1 MNGRFFYSSD
11 TTSAGSTAVRAL
23 AVNSNCTQ
31 QVEDCQEPDEDPT
44 NSAWVDCGDTDI
56 SNLTVE
62 II

>member
-1 MNGRFFYSSD
+1 
-11 TTSAGSTAVRAL
+11 TAVRAL
-23 AVNSNCTQ
+23 AVSSDCTQ
-31 QVEDCQEPDEDPT
+31 QVEGCELPNEDPT